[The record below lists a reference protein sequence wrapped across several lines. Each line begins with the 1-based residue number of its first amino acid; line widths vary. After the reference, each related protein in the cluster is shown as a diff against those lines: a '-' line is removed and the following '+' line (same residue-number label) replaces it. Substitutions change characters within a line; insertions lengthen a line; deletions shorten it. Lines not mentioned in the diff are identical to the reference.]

1 MNELISI
8 IIPVYNV
15 DFYLEKCLD
24 SVINQTYTKL
34 EIIVIDDGS
43 TDNSYKILKKY
54 QKQEIKLLK
63 LLKESIYHLLIVMI
77 I

>member
-43 TDNSYKILKKY
+43 TDNSYKILKKL
-54 QKQEIKLLK
+54 IKILRIP
-63 LLKESIYHLLIVMI
+63 ENIEEF
-77 I
+77 